1 MFTILNV
8 ITCRIW
14 VVTLTGTHAAAL
26 IIAMIISSLVAIAN
40 PMFIANINISH
51 LSVLLKNYTID
62 LIGTPCAAY
71 GRRVFLDH
79 VSGWRRFRPQT
90 YKGVNAA
97 KAKDKVENARAKY
110 QFAFHLVCPL
120 RTICRG
126 I

>member
-1 MFTILNV
+1 MFIVLNV

-14 VVTLTGTHAAAL
+14 VVTLIGTHAAAL
-26 IIAMIISSLVAIAN
+26 IIVMIISSLVAIAN
-40 PMFIANINISH
+40 PMVIANLNISL
-51 LSVLLKNYTID
+51 LSVLLKYYTND
-62 LIGTPCAAY
+62 LIGTPCVAY

-110 QFAFHLVCPL
+110 QFAVHLVCPPL
-120 RTICRG
+120 
-126 I
+126 